1 MLKFRLKDKQA
12 VAKVWVL
19 SEDGKQWILGNIKAP
34 KWTGE
39 GDSLDVGNVG

>member
-1 MLKFRLKDKQA
+1 M
-12 VAKVWVL
+12 
-19 SEDGKQWILGNIKAP
+19 SEDGKQWILGNMKES